1 MEKVNK
7 LFERFWLIIS
17 IGAFIWACIMVGTE
31 GFDKGVRA
39 FVIPGIAFC
48 WYFFRRFMRKR
59 IERGMDQRPKP

>member
-1 MEKVNK
+1 M
-7 LFERFWLIIS
+7 
-17 IGAFIWACIMVGTE
+17 E

-59 IERGMDQRPKP
+59 IEQGMNNRSQP